1 MPLFKRQPGM
11 RNAAG
16 GVTSS
21 QIVLADM
28 NVDIIDEDLS
38 AVSANHD
45 TFPTAK
51 ATKTYI
57 DTQIGLFDTLSE
69 LTDTT
74 LATLGD
80 NNHLQY
86 DGSTSKWV
94 NRTFIDFEK
103 IASPTQPPDEE
114 GRLFVKEIDDNNNAL
129 AVRIKKAGLTGSAMP
144 IVELT
149 SPGCVC
155 ECGSTDGAKD
165 PVYNFPQGTMTVELY
180 CGHKYEMDIPN
191 LRRLQ

>member
-57 DTQIGLFDTLSE
+57 DTQIGLYDTLAE

-74 LATLGD
+74 LASLGD

-86 DGSTSKWV
+86 DGSSSRWINKTY
-94 NRTFIDFEK
+94 IDFDV
-103 IASPTQPPDEE
+103 ISAPSAPGTEE
-114 GRLFVKEIDDNNNAL
+114 GRLY
-129 AVRIKKAGLTGSAMP
+129 LTESRKCSRG
-144 IVELT
+144 
-149 SPGCVC
+149 
-155 ECGSTDGAKD
+155 
-165 PVYNFPQGTMTVELY
+165 
-180 CGHKYEMDIPN
+180 
-191 LRRLQ
+191 